1 MEELVNLV
9 SKKTGLSKEMSKTVV
24 DVVLD
29 FIKKKLPAPAAAQL
43 DGLLNGQGASALG
56 ALSEAL
62 EDGKIDAN
70 DAANLLGGL
79 LGGPKK

>member
-1 MEELVNLV
+1 MDELVSLV

-29 FIKKKLPAPAAAQL
+29 FIKKKLPAPVAAQI
-43 DGLLNGQGASALG
+43 DGLLSGQGTG
-56 ALSEAL
+56 AVGAVANAL

-70 DAANLLGGL
+70 DAVNLLGEL
-79 LGGPKK
+79 LGGKKK